1 MFGFGPFFRSELRSF
16 SRLYYETFT
25 IVTTLFLFGTIFALN
40 HLVGV
45 IYLVS
50 ALSIALGG
58 PLLFIYAY
66 KFKNDIRGPWDL
78 PKVKQLEHLS

>member
-1 MFGFGPFFRSELRSF
+1 MLLFGFGPFFRTELRNS
-16 SRLYYETFT
+16 SRQRYETMT

-40 HLVGV
+40 QLVGV
-45 IYLVS
+45 IYLLS
-50 ALSIALGG
+50 ALGIVFGG

-78 PKVKQLEHLS
+78 PKV

>member
-1 MFGFGPFFRSELRSF
+1 VFGFGPFFRQELRSF
-16 SRLYYETFT
+16 SREQYEVFT
-25 IVTTLFLFGTIFALN
+25 IVTTLFLFGFIFALN

-45 IYLVS
+45 IYLLS
-50 ALSIALGG
+50 ALGITLGG

-66 KFKNDIRGPWDL
+66 RFKNDIRGPWDL